1 MSDSALGGRS
11 SATPRSH
18 TQETPGSQS
27 SLLPRLKARRPE
39 RKIPAHFPPLDSG
52 FRSVIIY
59 LTVCVQQ
66 KNVTRESYRGAA
78 NRRSMGSGYFLVRRS
93 LCHHARSHPFV
104 LRTEHF
110 SSSTAEEMDRVL
122 EKSCDTRMDEP
133 LAGSN
138 LAARI
143 LGPRVAPRRI
153 VRREMAIREK
163 QSGTSWL
170 CLSCR
175 RLAVPRG
182 TQCSRVARP
191 VMEGGAL
198 RRRNASLVR
207 DGARGARRARPSRTR
222 VDRELSSS

>member
-1 MSDSALGGRS
+1 M
-11 SATPRSH
+11 
-18 TQETPGSQS
+18 
-27 SLLPRLKARRPE
+27 
-39 RKIPAHFPPLDSG
+39 
-52 FRSVIIY
+52 IIY
-59 LTVCVQQ
+59 LAVCGQQ
-66 KNVTRESYRGAA
+66 KNRYSRIVPRAA

-104 LRTEHF
+104 LRTEYF
-110 SSSTAEEMDRVL
+110 SSSTAEELDRVL

-143 LGPRVAPRRI
+143 LGPPVAPRRI

-191 VMEGGAL
+191 VAWRAELCDAAL
-198 RRRNASLVR
+198 ASP
-207 DGARGARRARPSRTR
+207 ARTGLAELAPPGPAWTA
-222 VDRELSSS
+222 DRQLSSSWNSIILPVTNAAYNSDRR